1 MYEQNKHPI
10 PYDVANAL
18 SKALEVD
25 AGILYD
31 DFADFLA
38 APYGE
43 ALKSIRL
50 ALEMSQKEF
59 AEHIGVIP
67 SYYYKLEAG
76 HRRPSRKVYLRMVEL
91 LNQPYPHHS
100 LLKKHTLQ

>member
-10 PYDVANAL
+10 PYEVANAL
-18 SKALEVD
+18 SKSLEVD

-38 APYGE
+38 APY
-43 ALKSIRL
+43 KSIRL
-50 ALEMSQKEF
+50 ALGMSQKAF

-67 SYYYKLEAG
+67 SYYYKLE
-76 HRRPSRKVYLRMVEL
+76 SRVP
-91 LNQPYPHHS
+91 Q
-100 LLKKHTLQ
+100 TLQEGLSENG

>member
-38 APYGE
+38 TPYSD

-50 ALEMSQKEF
+50 DLGMSQME
-59 AEHIGVIP
+59 
-67 SYYYKLEAG
+67 S
-76 HRRPSRKVYLRMVEL
+76 S
-91 LNQPYPHHS
+91 
-100 LLKKHTLQ
+100 